1 MTKLHCKHLKNDIDQ
16 YEVSIDEEMVDK
28 WSIKP
33 SLATK
38 LVDILSFA
46 NDNDVITTEMVVE
59 KYAFSET
66 STKRYLRQLTKFGYL
81 EAYGGNKNRT
91 YKKIK

>member
-1 MTKLHCKHLKNDIDQ
+1 
-16 YEVSIDEEMVDK
+16 MVDK

-46 NDNDVITTEMVVE
+46 NDNDVIKTEMVVE
-59 KYAFSET
+59 KFAFSET
-66 STKRYLRQLTKFGYL
+66 SITATLCNTTFSKHNIKGQ
-81 EAYGGNKNRT
+81 KNH
-91 YKKIK
+91 